1 MISGSFAKND
11 LRLKASYESLPPC
24 ILFRDSLESLKIVLS
39 RARALSLLLP
49 RVLSVSFALSYYL
62 LLSKRHV
69 AQIVPGKSQHIYVYI
84 CKYIYIYIHIYVYI
98 HIEMWI
104 CSVFSFLI
112 FPQYIFFSFAC
123 IYIYLFSSRASS
135 AESPGKISKKP
146 ATPVYPPSK
155 IGDK

>member
-24 ILFRDSLESLKIVLS
+24 ILFRDSLESLKILLS
-39 RARALSLLLP
+39 RARTLSLLLP

-84 CKYIYIYIHIYVYI
+84 YTYIYIYIYIHRCIHTYRNVDMLCFLLFSCSSIYIFVFCIYVYI
-98 HIEMWI
+98 P
-104 CSVFSFLI
+104 FLK
-112 FPQYIFFSFAC
+112 QGV
-123 IYIYLFSSRASS
+123 L
-135 AESPGKISKKP
+135 
-146 ATPVYPPSK
+146 
-155 IGDK
+155 